1 MSSPQEIRTIAENL
15 VNIVIKKKY
24 EDVNYVKISLDMDYD
39 IPTYKIYVITK
50 RYEAIYKEKEI
61 VKDIKDTIKMV
72 GISRRELENIIFAQ
86 ES

>member
-1 MSSPQEIRTIAENL
+1 MSSPQEIRAIAENL

-24 EDVNYVKISLDMDYD
+24 EDINTIIIRLDTDYD

-50 RYEAIYKEKEI
+50 KYDVIYKQEEI

-72 GISRRELENIIFAQ
+72 GISRREIENIIFAQ
-86 ES
+86 E